1 MDKNEI
7 AQRLRALAEPDYQR
21 FASSLIPTIDPTT
34 LLGVRLP
41 ALRKIAAE
49 LVREDWQS
57 YLQTASDNT
66 FEEIMLQGM
75 VIGTVQLPLE
85 RIFPLIE
92 AFLPKI
98 DNWSVCD
105 SFCSGLKIAREY
117 PGQVWNFLQPFLSDQ
132 REYYLRFGVVMLLFY
147 YIDESHLDAVLAL
160 LDAAQS
166 DGYYA
171 KMAVAWA
178 VCSCYTAFPARTLAY
193 LRTCRL
199 DVVTYQKALQKILES
214 NKVSR
219 GDKAVIR
226 AMKREI
232 ISQR

>member
-1 MDKNEI
+1 M
-7 AQRLRALAEPDYQR
+7 
-21 FASSLIPTIDPTT
+21 
-34 LLGVRLP
+34 P

-49 LVREDWQS
+49 LVRGDWQS
-57 YLQTASDNT
+57 YLQTASDDT

-75 VIGTVQLPLE
+75 VIGAVSLPPE

-105 SFCSGLKIAREY
+105 SFCSGLKIARRY
-117 PGQVWNFLQPFLSDQ
+117 PDQVWNFLQPFLSDW

-147 YIDESHLDAVLAL
+147 YIDETHLDAMLAL

-178 VCSCYTAFPARTLAY
+178 VCSCYTAFPERTLAY

-199 DVVTYQKALQKILES
+199 DGVTYQKALQKILES
-214 NKVSR
+214 NKVGR
-219 GDKAVIR
+219 EEKAAIR
-226 AMKREI
+226 AMKCEI
-232 ISQR
+232 IPPR